1 MKLFDSQYLS
11 LFTFPGFGVSTR
23 TVSQT
28 NNHYLTVPFPVLFGA
43 VSFQAPMES
52 HNNCCDYLGTYNML
66 SNNHILFDICMV
78 CFVALS
84 YQRQLHG
91 HHNNGRER
99 WRVWHNLIFYP
110 ESGWTFL
117 LLTFHWPKQVMWPR
131 LIYRGWGSSIFICL
145 EGKETRYWGT
155 VGIPATLRIGV
166 KLRPAEAIRCSA
178 CGQEEE
184 MRSRTMGMTP
194 PLIWT
199 GAWTAQ
205 SL

>member
-1 MKLFDSQYLS
+1 MIQWQIALNISDLNSKSQSDSPGKGLLS
-11 LFTFPGFGVSTR
+11 TCRL
-23 TVSQT
+23 
-28 NNHYLTVPFPVLFGA
+28 N
-43 VSFQAPMES
+43 
-52 HNNCCDYLGTYNML
+52 
-66 SNNHILFDICMV
+66 
-78 CFVALS
+78 VALS

-91 HHNNGRER
+91 RHNNGRER

-131 LIYRGWGSSIFICL
+131 LIYRGWGSSVFICL

-155 VGIPATLRIGV
+155 VGIPATRRIGV

-194 PLIWT
+194 P
-199 GAWTAQ
+199 
-205 SL
+205 